1 MRDPDCRIS
10 GTRCLRSIIPSTRP
24 ASGGHP
30 PGARAGGPI
39 EVDQADAHLD
49 PFWNSAGMIEPHA
62 NCPVRGRRRRI
73 TGPDPAWGPR
83 PVQDPLRQPDYDEL
97 AARVRNRLRAGRLS
111 VGLEVH
117 AYRPSCENDDH
128 DQ

>member
-83 PVQDPLRQPDYDEL
+83 PVQDPLRQPDYEL